1 MLRLIHLLS
10 HHKQT
15 ALESAWKRTET
26 DLFKHSGLI
35 DSFQTSPNKPH
46 YQGKHIGNC
55 LTQPNRCE
63 ATQTHPTFS

>member
-46 YQGKHIGNC
+46 YQENTSG
-55 LTQPNRCE
+55 TV
-63 ATQTHPTFS
+63 